1 MLRFKS
7 IISRIVFLHVVAILI
22 ASVLMSVALSWL
34 LSYATD
40 NIHNKAMQEQALSV
54 GEHLSIGVDGKL
66 ELNLPSDL
74 LGLYSQAYGR
84 YSYAVIDESG
94 HVLFSSTKDRAA
106 LFPADRHGASI
117 EFLQQRRGDATVS
130 GASVRRSV
138 GGKTVWIQAGEDLAN
153 RDVLIDDIVADFYK
167 NVGWITLPILLVL
180 LIADIAIFRRALR
193 PLREASEIAEGIGPA
208 HPGVRLPT
216 DEIPREVR
224 PLVSAVNQGL
234 DRLEE
239 GFKAQRDF
247 TADAAHE
254 LRTPLS
260 ILRTRIDMLEDA
272 GMRQALRHNVEG
284 MAHIVG
290 QLLDIAELDALVI
303 DPEETA
309 DLQSVAAGIA
319 EFVAPLAL
327 AQGKDIALLGASE
340 PVWVK
345 GNPEMLGRAIRNLA
359 ENAINHTVAGSTVE
373 FVVENDGT
381 VSVLDRGPGIGDDER
396 NLIFRRFWRR
406 DRRKQGST
414 GLGLSIVQRIAELH
428 SASISVENRRPN
440 GARFSL
446 KFATVKAGTSGW
458 KIDHSGPKSPAPA

>member
-1 MLRFKS
+1 VPRFKS
-7 IISRIVFLHVVAILI
+7 IISRIVFLHIVAIVI
-22 ASVLMSVALSWL
+22 ASILMSLALSWL
-34 LSYATD
+34 LNYATN
-40 NIHNKAMQEQALSV
+40 NIHNKAMQEQAESV
-54 GEHLSIGVDGKL
+54 GEHLSVAPDGGL
-66 ELNLPSDL
+66 ELHLPQDL

-84 YSYAVIDESG
+84 YSYAVVDASG
-94 HVLFSSTKDRAA
+94 RVLFSSLKDHAA
-106 LFPADRHGASI
+106 LFPADTRSGAI
-117 EFLQQRRGDATVS
+117 QYLQERRGDATVS
-130 GASVRRSV
+130 GASVR
-138 GGKTVWIQAGEDLAN
+138 KTIGNQIVWIQAGEDLAN

-208 HPGVRLPT
+208 RPGVRLPT

-239 GFKAQRDF
+239 GFRIQRDF

-260 ILRTRIDMLEDA
+260 ILRTRIDMLEDQT
-272 GMRQALRHNVEG
+272 MRQALRQNVEG
-284 MAHIVG
+284 MAHIVS
-290 QLLDIAELDALVI
+290 QLLDIAELDTLVI
-303 DPEETA
+303 DPKERA
-309 DLQSVAAGIA
+309 DLQSVAAGVA

-327 AQGKDIALLGASE
+327 AQGKDVALSGTTD
-340 PVWVK
+340 PVWVR

-359 ENAINHTVAGSTVE
+359 ENAINHTAAGSTVE
-373 FVVENDGT
+373 FVVDGDGT
-381 VSVLDRGPGIGDDER
+381 VSVLDHGPGIGEEEQS
-396 NLIFRRFWRR
+396 LIFRRFWRR
-406 DRRKQGST
+406 DRRKPGST

-428 SASISVENRRPN
+428 AAVITVENRKPN

-446 KFATVKAGTSGW
+446 KFVPVKL
-458 KIDHSGPKSPAPA
+458 